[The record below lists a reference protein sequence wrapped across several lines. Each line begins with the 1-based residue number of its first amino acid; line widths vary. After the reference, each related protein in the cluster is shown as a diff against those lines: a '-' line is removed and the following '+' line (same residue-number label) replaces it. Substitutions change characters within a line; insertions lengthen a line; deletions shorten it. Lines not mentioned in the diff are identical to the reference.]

1 MEYVELF
8 NYGMIKL
15 DGMKKSLILASFI
28 AGIIVIS
35 IPSITAQS
43 ESGEIPEWV
52 KGVAGFW
59 VDDGIDDGEFIE
71 ALVFLIENEII
82 EIPGYGKIVIPE
94 EETKLMALTI
104 NTDKQMYVIDEKIK
118 ITGALPNDDQDSI
131 SLLFLSP
138 SNNIVSI
145 KSINANGSGEYS
157 TSLKIDDELI
167 IEDGDYILRIQY
179 QGEKIETTISFDV
192 S

>member
-1 MEYVELF
+1 VEYVELF